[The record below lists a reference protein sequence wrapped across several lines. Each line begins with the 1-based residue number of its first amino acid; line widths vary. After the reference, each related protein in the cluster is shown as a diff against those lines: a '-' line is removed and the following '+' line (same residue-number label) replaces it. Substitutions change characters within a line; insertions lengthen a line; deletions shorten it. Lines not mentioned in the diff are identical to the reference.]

1 MKFLIVLAALCVVA
15 LAAPGHEEHA
25 EIIKQDSKV
34 DHDGYSFEWETS
46 DHTKH
51 REEGKLVGGD
61 GHDDHGHIEV
71 HGEYKW
77 TDHVDGKEYHVRYT
91 ADDHGFQ
98 PSGDHLPHLPN
109 DH

>member
-1 MKFLIVLAALCVVA
+1 MKLVIVLAALCAVA
-15 LAAPGHEEHA
+15 FAAPDGHA
-25 EIIKQDSKV
+25 EIVRQDSKV

-51 REEGKLVGGD
+51 REEGKVVGD
-61 GHDDHGHIEV
+61 GEHGHIVV

-77 TDHVDGKEYHVRYT
+77 TDHHDGKEYYVKYT
-91 ADDHGFQ
+91 ADDNGFQ